1 MSRAELAFPSIIF
14 ALVAAFAAGGI
25 VLGEYP
31 WGVIVFPFGAACAV
45 CILCAIEIV
54 RIRTAKTASETQSEQ
69 TDDKISLKAL
79 AWLFALAPFLYGL
92 GFVFGSAAY
101 LLACLWANGVSWRLS
116 IPIAA
121 VSLLVTLGLFIKLM
135 GVLLPVAP
143 LWLG

>member
-14 ALVAAFAAGGI
+14 ALVAAFAIGGI
-25 VLGEYP
+25 VIGEYP
-31 WGVIVFPFGAACAV
+31 WGVIVFPFGAATVV

-54 RIRTAKTASETQSEQ
+54 RVVKGKAAPETQPEQ
-69 TDDKISLKAL
+69 ADDEISLKAL
-79 AWLFALAPFLYGL
+79 GWLFALAPFLYGL
-92 GFVFGSAAY
+92 GFVFGPAAY

-121 VSLLVTLGLFIKLM
+121 VSLLVTWGLFIKLM
-135 GVLLPVAP
+135 GVLLPIAP

>member
-14 ALVAAFAAGGI
+14 ALVAAFAVGGI
-25 VLGEYP
+25 VIGEYP
-31 WGVIVFPFGAACAV
+31 WGVIVFPFGAATVV

-54 RIRTAKTASETQSEQ
+54 RVVKGKAAPETQPEQ
-69 TDDKISLKAL
+69 TDDEISLKAL
-79 AWLFALAPFLYGL
+79 GWLFALAPFLYGL
-92 GFVFGSAAY
+92 GFVFGPAAY

-121 VSLLVTLGLFIKLM
+121 ASLLVTWGLFIKLM
-135 GVLLPVAP
+135 SVLLPVAP

>member
-14 ALVAAFAAGGI
+14 ALVAAFAIGGI
-25 VLGEYP
+25 VIGEYP
-31 WGVIVFPFGAACAV
+31 WGVIVFPFGAATVV

-54 RIRTAKTASETQSEQ
+54 RVVKGKAAPETQPEQ
-69 TDDKISLKAL
+69 TDDEISLKAL
-79 AWLFALAPFLYGL
+79 GWLFALAPFLYGL
-92 GFVFGSAAY
+92 GFVFGPAAY

-121 VSLLVTLGLFIKLM
+121 ASLLVTWGLFIKLM
-135 GVLLPVAP
+135 GVLLPIAP